1 MYELLG
7 KIDLGLYIKKKL
19 EMYIT
24 CIARDIQKSMW
35 PYIPVKALVD

>member
-7 KIDLGLYIKKKL
+7 KIDLGLYIKKL

-35 PYIPVKALVD
+35 PYIHVKALVD